1 MGRTVLPFSQALERE
16 YQDWKKF
23 RRALRREDQE
33 ILDRLFDKARIHVQ
47 AGVYASR
54 PWPLETILFSILI
67 EQEKALEGLRS
78 KLSALV
84 EMVERGK
91 EANGSAGL

>member
-33 ILDRLFDKARIHVQ
+33 ILDRLFDRARIHVQ

-54 PWPLETILFSILI
+54 PWPLETILVSMLI
-67 EQEKALEGLRS
+67 EQEKALEALRS
-78 KLSALV
+78 KLSTLV
-84 EMVERGK
+84 EMVERKK
-91 EANGSAGL
+91 ETSGSTGL

>member
-23 RRALRREDQE
+23 RRGLRREDQE
-33 ILDRLFDKARIHVQ
+33 ILDRLFDRARIHVQ

-54 PWPLETILFSILI
+54 PWPLETILISILI
-67 EQEKALEGLRS
+67 EQEKILTELRARLKGMEGRE
-78 KLSALV
+78 KG
-84 EMVERGK
+84 RFRD
-91 EANGSAGL
+91 